1 MRVTSLTRTAEQQ
14 KRLTRQNYNAID
26 RESTHSYGASFDIAF
41 LDRPDNRSDCSLPT
55 LAAQKVLERFQEA
68 GRILVIPEG
77 QCLHVTVRR

>member
-1 MRVTSLTRTAEQQ
+1 
-14 KRLTRQNYNAID
+14 
-26 RESTHSYGASFDIAF
+26 
-41 LDRPDNRSDCSLPT
+41 LPT